1 MQTKLVRKKPADPAP
16 LTQLSVRR
24 QLNQAVEGSTFR
36 YRDPLDQVTEQF
48 RETFDQIGRQRAA
61 QLTGAD
67 EKQTR

>member
-36 YRDPLDQVTEQF
+36 YRDPLDQVTI
-48 RETFDQIGRQRAA
+48 R
-61 QLTGAD
+61 
-67 EKQTR
+67 